1 MEGNKPSMLRTDQL
15 LVAGGLCGGQVVPK
29 LLAGLCLLLENATGA
44 VSPARTTCLL
54 DTAAPV
60 RVPSKLVREQGA
72 ASGQCKLGLVQLDSR
87 SIIAPHSS
95 FQ

>member
-1 MEGNKPSMLRTDQL
+1 MLRTDQL
-15 LVAGGLCGGQVVPK
+15 LVAGELCGGQVVPK

-54 DTAAPV
+54 DTAVPV
-60 RVPSKLVREQGA
+60 RVP
-72 ASGQCKLGLVQLDSR
+72 GLVQLDSH
-87 SIIAPHSS
+87 SITAPHSS